1 MATDRLKW
9 FPIEPVVPARRDVA
23 LAEIKRQLDAG
34 VNPVVLSPEVGAWFV
49 DAMGGLDKPRRHVL
63 DVGDPPRS

>member
-1 MATDRLKW
+1 VAADRSKW
-9 FPIEPVVPARRDVA
+9 VPTEPVVPARRDVA

-49 DAMGGLDKPRRHVL
+49 DAMEGSTNLGVTFRRRR
-63 DVGDPPRS
+63 PAE